1 MNNETLP
8 KNQGSEEN
16 DIRINVLLSKLKN
29 KLKNY
34 TAKDRQGLLL
44 GEVKDVILDPT
55 RQLNLVIFP
64 AKAEP
69 VSSLFL
75 IRSKHIQQ
83 VDSAD
88 KTLYVDVS
96 QSEIEY
102 SADYII
108 PNGDGELAEIPQTSV
123 MPTRSSTESSTAS
136 VTPTAIQLNNNQKQS
151 EKLMSDS
158 NTSDAEVV
166 EQEIIRLLEER
177 LVVDSS
183 KHKVGE
189 VIVRKE
195 IQTRMVEIP
204 VRREILIVEQVSPEH
219 KQLAEIDL
227 GQEDIS
233 GVELTETIRLN
244 NGAAS
249 PNSQPTVRGEF
260 DSPKTA
266 SRILDA
272 IAHQRPHGCA
282 KVRVEI
288 ILEDAKHQQTYQE
301 WFDRCTIK
309 PQGNSGK

>member
-1 MNNETLP
+1 MNNETLA

-34 TAKDRQGLLL
+34 TAKDRQGVLL

-55 RQLNLVIFP
+55 RQLNLVISP
-64 AKAEP
+64 AKADP
-69 VSSLFL
+69 VSSLLL

-96 QSEIEY
+96 QLEIEY

-108 PNGDGELAEIPQTSV
+108 PNGDEEIAEIPQSSV
-123 MPTRSSTESSTAS
+123 MPVRSSTEGSPAS

-227 GQEDIS
+227 GQGDIS
-233 GVELTETIRLN
+233 GLELTETVRLN
-244 NGAAS
+244 NGFAS
-249 PNSQPTVRGEF
+249 ANSQQTVRGEF

-309 PQGNSGK
+309 PQGKSGK